1 MSLYREIMK
10 PISLLPLAALLTLT
24 AKTMTAQDTPLTISL
39 RIIETTD
46 VHGNFFPYNFIT
58 RTPWSG
64 SMARA
69 AQFIDSVRT
78 EAGKDNVV
86 LLDNGDILQGQPTV
100 YYYNFI
106 DTVTPHI
113 ASRIYDTLEYDA
125 VTIGNHDVETGH
137 AVYDR
142 WARQTSVPVLGA
154 NVIDT
159 ATGEPYLKPYAI
171 VERNG
176 VRIAV
181 LGLLTPAI
189 PAWLPEPI
197 WSGLRFDDME
207 ETARKW
213 IPIIKE
219 KENPHLIVGLFHS
232 GHDASRRT
240 GQWIENASCEVAR
253 NVPGFDAVFMGHDHQ
268 QYNRVLAGPNPGD
281 SVVVLNPANNANSIA
296 ELDVTLTLTPDNSV
310 MEKKLSGHIHDISN
324 ITPSESFLT
333 EFAAEREAVNTFVD
347 RIIGEA
353 KGEFSSRDA
362 YFGPSAFIDLIHR
375 LQLEITGADISFA
388 APLSADALI
397 AEGPV
402 RVSDMFNL
410 YKYENLLYT
419 MELTGEEIRNYLEE
433 AYRVRLADN
442 PVSQGHLMR
451 FESDKPTPR
460 NNRLKNPAYNFDSAA
475 GINYTVDITRPI
487 GERVT
492 ITSMADRSEF
502 KPHGLYKV
510 AVNSYR
516 GNGGGDLMTKGA
528 GLEREEIKKRI
539 ITSTDL
545 DLRYYMMKEVEQS
558 GVIVPEVIG
567 NWKIVPEDIVA
578 PLAEKDR
585 AILFSPQSSRNQK

>member
-1 MSLYREIMK
+1 MNKIT
-10 PISLLPLAALLTLT
+10 LLPLAALLTLT
-24 AKTMTAQDTPLTISL
+24 AKPMTAQDTPRTVNL

-69 AQFIDSVRT
+69 AQFIDSVRA
-78 EAGKDNVV
+78 EAGKENVV

-113 ASRIYDTLEYDA
+113 ASRIYDSLAYDA
-125 VTIGNHDVETGH
+125 ATIGNHDVETGH

-142 WARQTSVPVLGA
+142 WVRQTSVPVLGA

-159 ATGEPYLKPYAI
+159 ATGEPYLQPYAI

-268 QYNRVLAGPNPGD
+268 QYNRVIAGPVAGD

-296 ELDVTLTLTPDNSV
+296 ELDVTLTFDADNRLTD
-310 MEKKLSGHIHDISN
+310 KKLSGHIHDISN
-324 ITPSESFLT
+324 ITPSESFLAT
-333 EFAAEREAVNTFVD
+333 FAPEREAVNRFVD
-347 RIIGEA
+347 RVIGEA
-353 KGEFSSRDA
+353 KGDFSSRDA

-375 LQLEITGADISFA
+375 LQLDITGADISFA

-433 AYRVRLADN
+433 AYRIRLADN
-442 PVSQGHLMR
+442 PVEQGHLLR

-475 GINYTVDITRPI
+475 GIDYTVDITRPV

-492 ITSMADRSEF
+492 ILSMTDGTDF
-502 KPHGLYKV
+502 IPGKIYKV

-528 GLEREEIKKRI
+528 GLDREELKKRV

-558 GVIVPEVIG
+558 GEIVSEVIG
-567 NWKIVPEDIVA
+567 NWKIIPEDIAA

-585 AILFSPQSSRNQK
+585 ALLFSPQSSRNQK

>member
-1 MSLYREIMK
+1 MSLYRKIMK

-24 AKTMTAQDTPLTISL
+24 AKTMTAQDTPRTVSL

-64 SMARA
+64 SMSRA
-69 AQFIDSVRT
+69 AQFIDSVRA
-78 EAGKDNVV
+78 EAGKENVV

-125 VTIGNHDVETGH
+125 ATIGNHDVETGH

-142 WARQTSVPVLGA
+142 WVRQTSIPVLGA

-213 IPIIKE
+213 IPVIKE

-268 QYNRVLAGPNPGD
+268 QYNRILAAPTPGD
-281 SVVVLNPANNANSIA
+281 SVVVLNPANNANAIA
-296 ELDVTLTLTPDNSV
+296 ELDVTLTLAPDNSV
-310 MEKKLSGHIHDISN
+310 LEKKLSGHIHDISTL
-324 ITPSESFLT
+324 TPSERFLA
-333 EFAAEREAVNTFVD
+333 EFAADREAVNTFVD
-347 RIIGEA
+347 RVIGEA
-353 KGEFSSRDA
+353 KGDFSSRDA
-362 YFGPSAFIDLIHR
+362 YFGPSAFIDLIHK
-375 LQLEITGADISFA
+375 LQLDITGADISFA

-442 PVSQGHLMR
+442 PILQGHLLR
-451 FESDKPTPR
+451 FESEKPTPR

-492 ITSMADRSEF
+492 ITSMADGSEF
-502 KPHGLYKV
+502 KPDKTYKV

-528 GLEREEIKKRI
+528 GLDREEIKKRI

-567 NWKIVPEDIVA
+567 NWKFVPEDLVA
-578 PLAEKDR
+578 PLADKDR
-585 AILFSPQSSRNQK
+585 EILFSTQSSRNQK

>member
-1 MSLYREIMK
+1 MK
-10 PISLLPLAALLTLT
+10 TISLLPLAVLLTLT
-24 AKTMTAQDTPLTISL
+24 SETMTAQDTPRTVSL

-78 EAGKDNVV
+78 EAGKENVV

-219 KENPHLIVGLFHS
+219 KENPHLIIGLFHS

-296 ELDVTLTLTPDNSV
+296 ELDVTLTLPPDNSV

-492 ITSMADRSEF
+492 ITSMADGSEF

-528 GLEREEIKKRI
+528 GLDREEIKKRI

>member
-1 MSLYREIMK
+1 MNILR
-10 PISLLPLAALLTLT
+10 LLPLAALLTLT
-24 AKTMTAQDTPLTISL
+24 PEQMTAQHNSRTVDL

-69 AQFIDSVRT
+69 AQFIDSVRA
-78 EAGKDNVV
+78 EAGKENVV

-113 ASRIYDTLEYDA
+113 ASRIYDTLGYDA
-125 VTIGNHDVETGH
+125 ATIGNHDVETGH

-142 WARQTSVPVLGA
+142 WVRQTSVPVLGA

-219 KENPHLIVGLFHS
+219 RENPHLIVGLFHS

-240 GQWIENASCEVAR
+240 GEWIENASCEVAR

-268 QYNRVLAGPNPGD
+268 QYNRVIAGPVAGD

-296 ELDVTLTLTPDNSV
+296 ELDVTLTFDADNRV
-310 MEKKLSGHIHDISN
+310 TGKKLSGHIHDISN
-324 ITPSESFLT
+324 ITPSENFLAT
-333 EFAAEREAVNTFVD
+333 FAPEREAVNRFVD
-347 RIIGEA
+347 RVIGVA
-353 KGEFSSRDA
+353 KGDFSSRDA

-419 MELTGEEIRNYLEE
+419 MELTGAEIRDYLEE

-442 PVSQGHLMR
+442 PVEEGHLLR
-451 FESDKPTPR
+451 FDSANPTPR

-475 GINYTVDITRPI
+475 GINYTVDITRPV

-492 ITSMADRSEF
+492 ILSMTDGSEF
-502 KPHGLYKV
+502 HPEKVYKV

-516 GNGGGDLMTKGA
+516 GNGGGDLMTNGA
-528 GLEREEIKKRI
+528 GLDREELKKRVV
-539 ITSTDL
+539 TSTDL

-558 GVIVPEVIG
+558 GEIVPEVIG
-567 NWKIVPEDIVA
+567 NWKIIPEEIAA

-585 AILFSPQSSRNQK
+585 ALLFSPQSSRNQK

>member
-1 MSLYREIMK
+1 MSLYRKIMK
-10 PISLLPLAALLTLT
+10 TISLLPLAVLLTLT
-24 AKTMTAQDTPLTISL
+24 SETMTAQDTPRTVSL

-78 EAGKDNVV
+78 EAGKENVV

-219 KENPHLIVGLFHS
+219 KENPHLIIGLFHS

-296 ELDVTLTLTPDNSV
+296 ELDVTLTLPPDNSV

-492 ITSMADRSEF
+492 ITSMADGSEF

-528 GLEREEIKKRI
+528 GLDREEIKKRI